1 MQARRQGRWLTVAS
15 EAMESGGWGR
25 MRSSARRR
33 AWGVEDAEEGVAQ
46 GGGDEVEA
54 CEAGGPVSWVGRGCT
69 VGLGL
74 RRRR

>member
-1 MQARRQGRWLTVAS
+1 
-15 EAMESGGWGR
+15 

-54 CEAGGPVSWVGRGCT
+54 CEAGGRVSWVGRGCT